1 MGDYVTDEDLTML
14 DKVNKVVAL
23 IAEYV
28 LGMFDQDK
36 DGKLSETDFKNDI
49 EKVEALI
56 GIGFWLHLTT
66 FMFGRNPWSAFYY

>member
-28 LGMFDQDK
+28 LGMFDQNK

-56 GIGFWLHLTT
+56 GIGF
-66 FMFGRNPWSAFYY
+66 